1 MNLNQLTEQYQ
12 QGLITRTEYIC
23 AMPSTS
29 SWLKQAISALERRDP
44 VDALYDVKLLL
55 TICEEKL
62 KRMGIRSESG
72 ST

>member
-12 QGLITRTEYIC
+12 QGLITRIC
-23 AMPSTS
+23 ATPSTS